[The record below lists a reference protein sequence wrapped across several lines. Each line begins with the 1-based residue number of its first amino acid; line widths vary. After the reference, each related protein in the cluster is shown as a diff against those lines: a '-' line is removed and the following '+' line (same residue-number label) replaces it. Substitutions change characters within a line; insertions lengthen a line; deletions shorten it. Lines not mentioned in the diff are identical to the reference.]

1 MKKYIQPEINVM
13 EMELDSQLCAASE
26 TIGIGST
33 PAEGPSLAPTRPRF
47 SIWDSED
54 DVEEESEI
62 DRLSSMNKGVV
73 KATPPKH
80 PEPKFLLGSG
90 VFD

>member
-26 TIGIGST
+26 DRTLEISNT
-33 PAEGPSLAPTRPRF
+33 PGNTPLAPTRPSF

-54 DVEEESEI
+54 DVEE
-62 DRLSSMNKGVV
+62 
-73 KATPPKH
+73 
-80 PEPKFLLGSG
+80 
-90 VFD
+90 

>member
-26 TIGIGST
+26 IGISGT
-33 PAEGPSLAPTRPRF
+33 QTVGPAQAPSRPRF

-54 DVEEESEI
+54 DVEE
-62 DRLSSMNKGVV
+62 
-73 KATPPKH
+73 
-80 PEPKFLLGSG
+80 
-90 VFD
+90 